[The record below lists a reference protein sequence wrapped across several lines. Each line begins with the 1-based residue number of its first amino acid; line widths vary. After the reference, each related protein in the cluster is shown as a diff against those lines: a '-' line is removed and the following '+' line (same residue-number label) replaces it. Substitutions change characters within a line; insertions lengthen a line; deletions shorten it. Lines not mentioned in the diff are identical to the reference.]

1 MQNGGFLC
9 KITLCLKQVGYKV
22 SLCANCQ
29 RQSCMGGLSIHAKMI
44 GGGRR
49 LKRNF
54 CIKWTGNQSLAWQP
68 CRLALSRNLTNTLF
82 VSQLLQWN
90 TKLLTVFINLTI
102 WGVWMQYMLV
112 DSGG

>member
-54 CIKWTGNQSLAWQP
+54 CIK
-68 CRLALSRNLTNTLF
+68 
-82 VSQLLQWN
+82 
-90 TKLLTVFINLTI
+90 
-102 WGVWMQYMLV
+102 
-112 DSGG
+112 